1 LTGTLINIIAVLF
14 GGLLGSFLG
23 ARLPDKMRE
32 TVMSG
37 LGLVTAVVGMQM
49 ALGTHNILLVMGSVL
64 VGGVLGEWWRIE
76 DGLEAAGRWL
86 EERVGSAMGSTDER
100 SITRAFVTAS
110 LVFCVGPLTILGWRW
125 NGRFAVIAYLI
136 PVGYCLAGLVLI
148 VVVGLG
154 GFPDTAYL
162 HQAARS
168 FGFGPIPDG
177 AAVALL
183 VALQGSAGMIY
194 SVATAAGEELGWRG
208 FLVPELARKLSFTPV
223 AVLSGLVWATWH
235 YPVFALLFPPGNG
248 VPMWFSLP
256 TFTSAAVAVS
266 FAQAWLRLRTDSV
279 WPPIVLHAS
288 HNVWMQAICT
298 PLIIEKPST
307 KWVAGE
313 PGLVFVALSALVAAV
328 FWAKRKELTE
338 PKAASSSPI
347 QTGIDDDGRRSE

>member
-1 LTGTLINIIAVLF
+1 MVPAARRHGNPIDRARLTSSPWYGAGVFVALTACLSAIFWTLIIATGTTNRLYI
-14 GGLLGSFLG
+14 GGLMWMPAIAAMLSCRLLG
-23 ARLPDKMRE
+23 R
-32 TVMSG
+32 
-37 LGLVTAVVGMQM
+37 
-49 ALGTHNILLVMGSVL
+49 
-64 VGGVLGEWWRIE
+64 
-76 DGLEAAGRWL
+76 
-86 EERVGSAMGSTDER
+86 
-100 SITRAFVTAS
+100 
-110 LVFCVGPLTILGWRW
+110 PLTILGWRW

-136 PVGYCLAGLVLI
+136 PVAYCLAGLVLI